1 MKTPI
6 QELMDEFAKK
16 ADSLPDTLDANVA
29 YLAFQ
34 ECYDIA
40 KSMLKKEKAVIIEAF
55 HEGMRCQGW
64 DPNRGIAEEYY
75 NETFNTNQENL
86 QDSTNGY
93 TYYPQENKTVFN
105 TKEK

>member
-40 KSMLKKEKAVIIEAF
+40 KSMLNKEMTVIIEAF

-105 TKEK
+105 TEEK

>member
-1 MKTPI
+1 MKTPM
-6 QELMDEFAKK
+6 QELMDEFSKK

-40 KSMLKKEKAVIIEAF
+40 KSMLKKEMAVIIEAF

-75 NETFNTNQENL
+75 NETFNT
-86 QDSTNGY
+86 
-93 TYYPQENKTVFN
+93 
-105 TKEK
+105 KEK

>member
-1 MKTPI
+1 MNTPM
-6 QELMDEFAKK
+6 QELLEELKHYK
-16 ADSLPDTLDANVA
+16 AT
-29 YLAFQ
+29 FQ
-34 ECYDIA
+34 NPIGPVIEKIE
-40 KSMLKKEKAVIIEAF
+40 KELLKKEKALIIEAF

-75 NETFNTNQENL
+75 NETFNANQENL